1 MFKFNFKMC
10 AQKSKV
16 VDDQSHNDIKDKV
29 FNHNLP
35 ILWKYTD
42 LDLSANRLILVF
54 LRIVQAVFLTS

>member
-16 VDDQSHNDIKDKV
+16 MDDQSPNDIKDKV
-29 FNHNLP
+29 FNDNLP

-42 LDLSANRLILVF
+42 LDLSANRLILVV